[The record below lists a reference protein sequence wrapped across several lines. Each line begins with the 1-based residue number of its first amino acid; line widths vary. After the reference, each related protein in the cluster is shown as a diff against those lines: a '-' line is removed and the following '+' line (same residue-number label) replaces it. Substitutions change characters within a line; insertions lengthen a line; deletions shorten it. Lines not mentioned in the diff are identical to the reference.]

1 MSILPDFSRKV
12 QCAGGFAGIKTEMV
26 EKVEN
31 GNLDLIFKA
40 AESISAKRRN
50 KLLQNRSD
58 EKTPKE
64 LPQTL
69 AFLPL
74 ISTFFCSRSYD
85 RAPLLVSL

>member
-1 MSILPDFSRKV
+1 M
-12 QCAGGFAGIKTEMV
+12 EMV

-40 AESISAKRRN
+40 AEPFSVRWSN
-50 KLLQNRSD
+50 KLRQNRSD

-69 AFLPL
+69 AF
-74 ISTFFCSRSYD
+74 CR
-85 RAPLLVSL
+85 